1 MGYSVSGD
9 LGRIDLSAD
18 FGQPVPC
25 SRGSVRLA
33 RARRSWNGHSRQE
46 SETKVI

>member
-18 FGQPVPC
+18 FGQPVPY
-25 SRGSVRLA
+25 SHGNVGLA
-33 RARRSWNGHSRQE
+33 SAGRSSNGHSRRY
-46 SETKVI
+46 S